1 MSLYIDKR
9 RVSARLQ
16 GRTTKSVVTTGAS
29 KPTMRPTQKGAHKN
43 NKNNKNNNND
53 DNAKAV
59 DTEKKKEILLGCDSI
74 GVEMSRSSILKMR
87 DDFLEHGLNG
97 GSNTPVRHSKIKF
110 ADEISPIPEDN
121 QKPLSRLSTLS
132 TASIRSLKSAS
143 SRGTAV
149 DSDLSFDFA
158 ETQQDDGDFLF
169 ETYGK

>member
-43 NKNNKNNNND
+43 NKNNNND

-59 DTEKKKEILLGCDSI
+59 DTEKKKEILLGCDAI

-87 DDFLEHGLNG
+87 DDFLEHGSNG

-121 QKPLSRLSTLS
+121 QKPSSRLSTLS
-132 TASIRSLKSAS
+132 AASIRSLKSAS

-158 ETQQDDGDFLF
+158 ETQQDDGEFLF
-169 ETYGK
+169 NTYGK